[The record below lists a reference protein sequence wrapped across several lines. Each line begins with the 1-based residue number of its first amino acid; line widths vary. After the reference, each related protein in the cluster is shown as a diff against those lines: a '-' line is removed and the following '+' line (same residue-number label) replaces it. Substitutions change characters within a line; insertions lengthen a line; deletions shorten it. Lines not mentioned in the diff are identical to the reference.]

1 MHRRSFHHGTN
12 SCGRRGESG
21 ESAQRRANPLRHLSS
36 ADRHPRRIRARTEK
50 ARSQSPTARDETRRN
65 DFVVGLR
72 RLNAG
77 PHSNF
82 KVHSKGKPGQMFDF
96 RNGKPL
102 MDRLIPEGLSHAATS
117 FVESL
122 KINSITEKARD
133 RRVVIKRRNVYGERA
148 AGLINFYFRAAGI
161 PIRYL
166 SDVRDWRRWESR
178 CFQMLN
184 RDRFRAKVRDSRTV
198 RLDKLPGDN
207 LWNHMNRGTLTPRM
221 LKAAGSEYRRAHDF
235 KSEAFGSGWSH
246 GDASMTN
253 VIYDEKTGRARL
265 IDFEIRHEKSLP
277 TTARQADDLLVFL
290 LDMVGRIPNRQWLPF
305 AICFLRAYNDAAV
318 MRELKKRLVIPTGLA
333 LIWWNVRTNFTG
345 TAKVN
350 RRFQALR
357 RAIGKLELHHS
368 LAIDS
373 ARKRRRPSMSCQK
386 TRPGTP
392 TIKSRKRASKDMA
405 KAVSPGMPR
414 RLPTTR

>member
-1 MHRRSFHHGTN
+1 
-12 SCGRRGESG
+12 
-21 ESAQRRANPLRHLSS
+21 
-36 ADRHPRRIRARTEK
+36 
-50 ARSQSPTARDETRRN
+50 
-65 DFVVGLR
+65 
-72 RLNAG
+72 
-77 PHSNF
+77 
-82 KVHSKGKPGQMFDF
+82 MFDF
-96 RNGKPL
+96 TNGKPL

-122 KINSITEKARD
+122 KINSITEKARRD
-133 RRVVIKRRNVYGERA
+133 RRVVIKRRNTYGERA

-166 SDVRDWRRWESR
+166 SDVREWRRWEAR

-184 RDRFRAKVRDSRTV
+184 GDRFRAKVTDSRTV
-198 RLDKLPGDN
+198 TLDKLPGDN
-207 LWNHMNRGTLTPRM
+207 LWDHMNRGTLAPRM
-221 LKAAGSEYRRAHDF
+221 LKAAGVEYRRAHCY
-235 KSEAFGSGWSH
+235 KSEELGDGWSH

-253 VIYDEKTGRARL
+253 VIYNEKTERARL
-265 IDFEIRHEKSLP
+265 IDFEIRHGKSLP
-277 TTARQADDLLVFL
+277 AVARHADDLLVFL

-318 MRELKKRLVIPTGLA
+318 MRELKKHLVVPTGLA

-345 TAKVN
+345 SAKVN

-357 RAIGKLELHHS
+357 RAIGKLELHRS
-368 LAIDS
+368 LTIDS
-373 ARKRRRPSMSCQK
+373 ARKKRRPSISCQK
-386 TRPGTP
+386 MRPGMP

-405 KAVSPGMPR
+405 KAVSPGMPS

>member
-1 MHRRSFHHGTN
+1 
-12 SCGRRGESG
+12 
-21 ESAQRRANPLRHLSS
+21 
-36 ADRHPRRIRARTEK
+36 
-50 ARSQSPTARDETRRN
+50 
-65 DFVVGLR
+65 
-72 RLNAG
+72 
-77 PHSNF
+77 
-82 KVHSKGKPGQMFDF
+82 MFDF

-102 MDRLIPEGLSHAATS
+102 MDLLIPEGLSHVATS

-122 KINSITEKARD
+122 KINSITEKARRT
-133 RRVVIKRRNVYGERA
+133 RRVVIKRRNIYGERA

-166 SDVRDWRRWESR
+166 SDVRDWRRWEAR
-178 CFQMLN
+178 CFRMLN
-184 RDRFRAKVRDSRTV
+184 RDRFRAKVTDSRTV

-207 LWNHMNRGTLTPRM
+207 LWDHMNRGTLTPRM
-221 LKAAGSEYRRAHDF
+221 LKAAGSEYRRAHHF

-253 VIYDEKTGRARL
+253 VIYDEKTECARL

-305 AICFLRAYNDAAV
+305 AICFLRAYNDSAV
-318 MRELKKRLVIPTGLA
+318 IRELKKRLVVPTGLA

-357 RAIGKLELHHS
+357 RAIGKLELHRS
-368 LAIDS
+368 LATDS
-373 ARKRRRPSMSCQK
+373 ARKKRRPSISCQR
-386 TRPGTP
+386 TRPGIP

>member
-1 MHRRSFHHGTN
+1 MSRKRKLT
-12 SCGRRGESG
+12 
-21 ESAQRRANPLRHLSS
+21 
-36 ADRHPRRIRARTEK
+36 
-50 ARSQSPTARDETRRN
+50 
-65 DFVVGLR
+65 
-72 RLNAG
+72 
-77 PHSNF
+77 
-82 KVHSKGKPGQMFDF
+82 MFDL
-96 RNGKPL
+96 RNGIPL
-102 MDRLIPEGLSHAATS
+102 IDRFIPEGLSHAATS

-122 KINSITEKARD
+122 KINSITERVRRD
-133 RRVVIKRRNVYGERA
+133 RRVVIKLRNIYGERA

-166 SDVRDWRRWESR
+166 SDVREWRRWEAR

-235 KSEAFGSGWSH
+235 KSEAFGSAWSH

-253 VIYDEKTGRARL
+253 VIYNEKTGRARL

-277 TTARQADDLLVFL
+277 ATARHADDLLVFL
-290 LDMVGRIPNRQWLPF
+290 LDLVSRVSSRQWIRL
-305 AICFLRAYNDAAV
+305 AICFLRAYGDAAV
-318 MRELKKRLVIPTGLA
+318 MRELKKRLVVPTGPA

-345 TAKVN
+345 RAKIN

-357 RAIGKLELHHS
+357 RAIGKLEHHRS
-368 LAIDS
+368 LALDS
-373 ARKRRRPSMSCQK
+373 VRERRRPSISCER
-386 TRPGTP
+386 TRPGMP
-392 TIKSRKRASKDMA
+392 TVKSRKRASKDMA
-405 KAVSPGMPR
+405 KAVSPGMPS

>member
-1 MHRRSFHHGTN
+1 
-12 SCGRRGESG
+12 
-21 ESAQRRANPLRHLSS
+21 
-36 ADRHPRRIRARTEK
+36 
-50 ARSQSPTARDETRRN
+50 
-65 DFVVGLR
+65 
-72 RLNAG
+72 
-77 PHSNF
+77 
-82 KVHSKGKPGQMFDF
+82 MFDF

-102 MDRLIPEGLSHAATS
+102 MDLLIPEGLSHAATS

-122 KINSITEKARD
+122 KINSITEKARRA
-133 RRVVIKRRNVYGERA
+133 RRVVIKRRNIYSERA

-166 SDVRDWRRWESR
+166 SDVREWRRWEAR
-178 CFQMLN
+178 CFRMLN
-184 RDRFRAKVRDSRTV
+184 RDRFRAKVTDSRTV

-207 LWNHMNRGTLTPRM
+207 LWDHMNRGTLRPRM
-221 LKAAGSEYRRAHDF
+221 LKAAGSEYRRAHHF

-253 VIYDEKTGRARL
+253 VIYDEKTECARL

-305 AICFLRAYNDAAV
+305 AICFLRAYNDSAV
-318 MRELKKRLVIPTGLA
+318 IRELKKRLVVPTGLA

-350 RRFQALR
+350 QRFQALR
-357 RAIGKLELHHS
+357 RAIGKLELHRS
-368 LAIDS
+368 LATDS
-373 ARKRRRPSMSCQK
+373 ARKKRRPSISCQRM
-386 TRPGTP
+386 RPGIP